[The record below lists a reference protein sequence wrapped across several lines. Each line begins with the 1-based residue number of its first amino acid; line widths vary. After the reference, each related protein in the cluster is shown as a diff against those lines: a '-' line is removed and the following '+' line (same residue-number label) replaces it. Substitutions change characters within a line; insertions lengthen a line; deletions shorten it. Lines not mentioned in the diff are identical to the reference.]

1 LAAYTGA
8 RRGELLNLSWPAVDL
23 AGGSIVI
30 TGSVSVIE
38 RKRIV
43 GTTKGGRRRSVSIDP
58 LTVRVLQAHRAR
70 QAEER
75 LVVESDWPESEL
87 VFRTALGEPIY
98 PDTPSQLLPKLID
111 QYNTL
116 HPASPLPRIRLH
128 DLRHVHATTLLLAGE
143 PVHVVA
149 ARLGHADPS
158 VTLRVYAHV
167 IQDLTPAVAETFARA
182 VLPASEAETNGGVS
196 KGVSKSGRAKSSSEP
211 ETRSG

>member
-1 LAAYTGA
+1 
-8 RRGELLNLSWPAVDL
+8 
-23 AGGSIVI
+23 VI

-38 RKRIV
+38 GRRIV

-75 LVVESDWPESEL
+75 LVIESDWPDSDL
-87 VFRTALGEPIY
+87 VFRTALGEPVY
-98 PDTPSQLLPKLID
+98 PDTPSQLLPTLID
-111 QYNTL
+111 QYNAL
-116 HPASPLPRIRLH
+116 HRASRLPRIRLH

-167 IQDLTPAVAETFARA
+167 IQDLTAAVADTFARA
-182 VLPASEAETNGGVS
+182 VLAASEVEPKGGVS
-196 KGVSKSGRAKSSSEP
+196 KGVS
-211 ETRSG
+211 RSQHAEQ